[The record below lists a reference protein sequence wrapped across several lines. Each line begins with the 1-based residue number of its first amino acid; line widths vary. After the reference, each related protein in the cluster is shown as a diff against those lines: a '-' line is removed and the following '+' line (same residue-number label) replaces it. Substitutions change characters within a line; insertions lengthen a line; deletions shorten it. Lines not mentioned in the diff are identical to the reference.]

1 MSFRKLQLN
10 DYSKYLDMINEF
22 RPTTFSEDL
31 FKETLN
37 KINTSSEIWIYEK
50 DNMFLA
56 TGTIIYEYKYLF
68 NVCKYAHIED
78 VCIRTSY
85 RRKGLGKL
93 LMKHLINQARDC
105 YKITLVCADENKAF
119 YESCGLENRGNQ
131 MCQLLKNL

>member
-1 MSFRKLQLN
+1 
-10 DYSKYLDMINEF
+10 MINEF

-68 NVCKYAHIED
+68 NV
-78 VCIRTSY
+78 
-85 RRKGLGKL
+85 
-93 LMKHLINQARDC
+93 
-105 YKITLVCADENKAF
+105 
-119 YESCGLENRGNQ
+119 
-131 MCQLLKNL
+131 